1 MQTGSNTEGCI
12 ATDGTYCWVALRQ
25 SNAINLWSSTLMVKF
40 SALQLKNQSFPTKRH
55 APKKRCC
62 QCCLSLFLSHLMSFP
77 PWHHHSIWLHAK
89 PGSTGMPERFT
100 CSLQIPTFFLWSTF
114 SALECPGELSS
125 QLVVEYSHLGHPASL
140 ARSSASSRAFLAS
153 SCLKYVV

>member
-12 ATDGTYCWVALRQ
+12 ATDGTYCWVAQRQ
-25 SNAINLWSSTLMVKF
+25 SNAINLWPSTLVVKI

-55 APKKRCC
+55 APKKWCC
-62 QCCLSLFLSHLMSFP
+62 NVASASSWAIWCRSHLGTVIPSGYMPSLVRLGCPNASRAASKLRRSSCVQLQCF
-77 PWHHHSIWLHAK
+77 
-89 PGSTGMPERFT
+89 GMR
-100 CSLQIPTFFLWSTF
+100 
-114 SALECPGELSS
+114 GELSS

-140 ARSSASSRAFLAS
+140 ARSSASSRAFLAW